1 MHDDAPDQV
10 RVRFEGARAG
20 SGPLTFGQRNTLNWV
35 RQETDEFSA
44 VIHSVLDLPEG
55 VTLADIG
62 AAFAVLLA
70 RHESLRTSYTVDSD
84 EPVQHVARAGELVIE
99 VHRPAD
105 PVAAVSDVLVAR
117 LRAEGIDFTS
127 GLPLRVAV
135 AVHHDVP
142 VVAVLVCSH
151 MAVDFGSMA
160 MVARQ
165 FTELAADPASR
176 VLGEPGHQ
184 PLDQAA
190 VEHSDRGRRSAEAAL
205 RYWETHL
212 RSAPQSMYPVPPP
225 AEPGDGLRRGFM
237 LSPAGGLAL
246 GHITV
251 RTRSS
256 RQVVL
261 LAAMCAVLS
270 QRTGVRRCVFASV
283 SGNRFRVRLREYV
296 GALAQDGLLALDVEG
311 PTFDDLVVRAARATL
326 AANTNSM
333 FDSSALW
340 RIIDQVGHER
350 GTAFTRDFSLND
362 LSTHLGTIDSTPGV
376 VGDVSSVAAALA
388 QTTVQW
394 FDSVP
399 YPVVLMCNPAQL
411 EPALMFALTADT
423 RYVGEAE
430 TESLLRGVEA
440 LLVAA
445 ASGTVSLDRLG
456 EVTGVEPVHR
466 GADWVCVDSCW
477 VDLPAVSALV
487 AEALP
492 ESTTHVVATNSPTGP
507 GITAYLTATDDV
519 RTPVQAHAACM
530 ATLIRPGRH
539 TAMAPTHYSLHVSTP
554 VDPAEDSA
562 WQALP
567 VLAEGDGR
575 VKTS

>member
-1 MHDDAPDQV
+1 MHDDAPDHV

-20 SGPLTFGQRNTLNWV
+20 SGPLTLGQRNTLNWV
-35 RQETDEFSA
+35 RQEHDEFSA
-44 VIHSVLDLPEG
+44 VIHSVLDLPDG
-55 VTLADIG
+55 TTLADIG

-70 RHESLRTSYTVDSD
+70 RHESLRTSYTVESD
-84 EPVQHVARAGELVIE
+84 EPSQHVARAGELVIE
-99 VHRPAD
+99 VHRLAD
-105 PVAAVSDVLVAR
+105 SADASPDVLVAG

-135 AVHHDVP
+135 ATRDDVP

-176 VLGEPGHQ
+176 VVGEPGHQ

-283 SGNRFRVRLREYV
+283 SGNRFRVRLRGYV
-296 GALAQDGLLALDVEG
+296 GALAQDGLLALDVDG
-311 PTFDDLVVRAARATL
+311 PTFDDLVTRAARATL

-362 LSTHLGTIDSTPGV
+362 LSTHLGTVDSAPGDL
-376 VGDVSSVAAALA
+376 GEVSEVAAALDR
-388 QTTVQW
+388 TTVQW
-394 FDSVP
+394 FESVP

-411 EPALMFALTADT
+411 DPDLMFALTADT
-423 RYVGEAE
+423 RYVGEPE

-445 ASGTVSLDRLG
+445 APGNVPLDRLG
-456 EVTGVEPVHR
+456 EITGVEPVVR
-466 GADWVCVDSCW
+466 GPDWVCVDSCW
-477 VDLPAVSALV
+477 VHLPAVRALV

-492 ESTTHVVATNSPTGP
+492 GSTTHVVATNSPMGP
-507 GITAYLTATDDV
+507 GLTAYVTATDDI
-519 RTPVQAHAACM
+519 RTPVAAHAACM
-530 ATLIRPGRH
+530 ARLIEPGHH
-539 TAMAPTHYSLHVSTP
+539 TAMAPTHYVLHATEP
-554 VDPAEDSA
+554 GNPMDDSS
-562 WQALP
+562 WQAQPALT
-567 VLAEGDGR
+567 EGNGR
-575 VKTS
+575 VKSA